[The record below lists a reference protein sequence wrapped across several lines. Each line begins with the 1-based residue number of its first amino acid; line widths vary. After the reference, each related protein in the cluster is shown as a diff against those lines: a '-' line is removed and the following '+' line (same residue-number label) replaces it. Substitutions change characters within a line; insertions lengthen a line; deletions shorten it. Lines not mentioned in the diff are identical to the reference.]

1 VPVSK
6 KLKRFG
12 LTVFSFLG
20 GVALIFYFAL
30 HEMFSLQES
39 GLMLVALFALYI
51 GIGILILVYRLIN
64 KLD

>member
-1 VPVSK
+1 MPVSK
-6 KLKRFG
+6 KLKSVG
-12 LTVFSFLG
+12 LTIFSFLG
-20 GVALIFYFAL
+20 WVALIFYFAL
-30 HEMFSLQES
+30 SEVFSLQES

>member
-1 VPVSK
+1 MPVSK

-20 GVALIFYFAL
+20 WVALIFYFAL
-30 HEMFSLQES
+30 SEVFSLPES
-39 GLMLVALFALYI
+39 GLMLVALIGLYV